1 MIESLHVRDLAVVE
15 ETRVTFGPGL
25 NIVTGETGAGK
36 SVLIGAID
44 LLRGGRADHSIV
56 RSGAK
61 ECLVEATIFPGGSLQ
76 AIQEILREVGL
87 PECEDG
93 LLLLRRTI
101 RAEGA
106 SGRCYVN
113 DAATTVQTLRRVGAL
128 LFDLHGPNDNQ
139 SLFDPSAQLSMVDA
153 SVPPSLLPTPDAYPA
168 LFRERQALLARR
180 SELVGGDD
188 AAREREID
196 LLSFQVDEIRA
207 AQLTEE
213 DGEPLLQEHETVA
226 NAARL
231 WELGNAV
238 NQLLTGGEPSAFD
251 LLASAQVALGE
262 MGHLLGDEA
271 HEWHEEAR
279 EIARRL
285 QDLSSSIENR
295 VQAIDASPERLA
307 ALEDR
312 LGLVRSLERKY
323 GGSLQAVQAT
333 LEKAAQRLTDLVSLD
348 ARRAECEKEIA
359 RVEEAMKPAAAI
371 ITQRR
376 REAAEAL
383 ALSIDRELHELGFR
397 DAHFRVELSPA
408 PYTATGAD
416 AVEFVFAPNPG
427 EPPRPLRD
435 VASSGEIA
443 RVMLA
448 IKTVLAHQDRIPVLV
463 FDEIDANIGGETGNA
478 VGAKMRQIGDMG
490 HQVLC
495 ITHLVQ
501 VAVYGRTHFVVHKES
516 SESHT
521 ATTIAPVSEDAR
533 VQEIARM
540 LGGADITSVALM
552 HAREMLRK

>member
-15 ETRVTFGPGL
+15 ETRVSFGPGL

-56 RSGAK
+56 RNGAK
-61 ECLVEATIFPGGSLQ
+61 DCLVEATLAPGASLP
-76 AIQEILREVGL
+76 AIQSILQELGL

-93 LLLLRRTI
+93 ALFLRRTLS
-101 RAEGA
+101 AEGS

-113 DAATTVQTLRRVGAL
+113 DAPATVQTLRRLGAL

-139 SLFDPSAQLSMVDA
+139 SLFDPAAQLAMVDA
-153 SVPPSLLPTPDAYPA
+153 SVVPSLLPQSDEYPA
-168 LFRERQALLARR
+168 LYKERQALLARR
-180 SELVGGDD
+180 TELTGGDD
-188 AAREREID
+188 EARAREID
-196 LLSFQVDEIRA
+196 LLSFQVDEIRSA
-207 AQLTEE
+207 ALTEE
-213 DGEPLLQEHETVA
+213 DGEPLLQEHANVA

-231 WELGNAV
+231 WELGHSLT
-238 NQLLTGGEPSAFD
+238 QMLTGGEPSAFD
-251 LLASAQVALGE
+251 LLASAQVGLGE
-262 MGHLLGDEA
+262 MTRLLGDEA
-271 HEWHEEAR
+271 REWHEEAR

-285 QDLSSSIENR
+285 QELSASIENR
-295 VQAIDASPERLA
+295 VEAIDASPERLQ

-323 GGSLQAVQAT
+323 GGSLEAVQAFLKKSAT
-333 LEKAAQRLTDLVSLD
+333 RLSDLASLD

-359 RVEEAMKPAAAI
+359 RVEAAMKPAAAA
-371 ITQRR
+371 ITKRR
-376 REAAEAL
+376 REAADAL
-383 ALSIDRELHELGFR
+383 AKAINRELHELGFR
-397 DAHFRVELSPA
+397 EAHFRVELSPA
-408 PYTATGAD
+408 PFTATGAD

-427 EPPRPLRD
+427 EPAHPLRD

-478 VGAKMRQIGDMG
+478 VGAKMRQIGDLG

-501 VAVYGRTHFVVHKES
+501 VAVYGRSHFVVRKEAT
-516 SESHT
+516 ESRT
-521 ATTIAPVSEDAR
+521 STTIAEVRDDAR
-533 VQEIARM
+533 VLEIARM

-552 HAREMLRK
+552 HAKEMLAR